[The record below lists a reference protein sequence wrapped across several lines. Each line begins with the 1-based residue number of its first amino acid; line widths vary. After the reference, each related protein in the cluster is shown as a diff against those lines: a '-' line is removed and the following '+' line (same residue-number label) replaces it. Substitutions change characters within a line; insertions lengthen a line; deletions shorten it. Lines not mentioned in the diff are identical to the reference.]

1 MTRRHPVDAA
11 DVETTATEHEMAI
24 LPLTIGCVLLLALV
38 LLWFFGE
45 RWRPMRRS
53 TWRLMREGG
62 VRRVLNG
69 DFFHAYVYSRW
80 SNQYIGLAINRLF
93 PRLNSSSND
102 RRWADRYHG
111 KVLTSEQAAAIVT
124 LKRTIP
130 LQDLEQIIPY
140 TTARNIVLSGPPD
153 IVVYECPC
161 RQTRSNPCSPT
172 LVCMVIGQP
181 FADFIAEHNP
191 ASSRRIDRDEALAL
205 LRSEHERGHIHA
217 AYFKDVML
225 NRLFAIC
232 NCCRCCCGGIE
243 AMVEHGV
250 PMLSASGY
258 VAQVDASRCASCGAC
273 VPVCPFGAIGMD
285 GGARVSLDV
294 CMGCGVCTS
303 RCPNG
308 ALTLERDKR
317 KGTPLDVRVLS

>member
-1 MTRRHPVDAA
+1 MPADATA
-11 DVETTATEHEMAI
+11 AETSAIGHEMAI
-24 LPLTIGCVLLLALV
+24 AVLIFGVVLVFALLL
-38 LLWFFGE
+38 LWLFGE

-62 VRRVLNG
+62 IRRVCNG
-69 DFFHAYVYSRW
+69 DFFHAYVYGRW
-80 SNQYIGLAINRLF
+80 SNQYIGYAINRLF
-93 PRLNSSSND
+93 PRLNPSPHD
-102 RRWADRYHG
+102 RRWADKYHG
-111 KVLTSEQAAAIVT
+111 KVLTPEQAAAIVT
-124 LKRTIP
+124 LKQTIP
-130 LQDLEQIIPY
+130 LQDLEQVIPY
-140 TTARNIVLSGPPD
+140 ATARSIVLSGPPD

-161 RQTRSNPCSPT
+161 RSARPDPCRPT

-181 FADFIAEHNP
+181 FADFIREHNP
-191 ASSRRIDRDEALAL
+191 ASSRSIDREEALAL

-225 NRLFAIC
+225 DRFFAIC

-243 AMVEHGV
+243 AMEKHGV

-258 VAQVDASRCASCGAC
+258 AVRVDVTRCESCGAC
-273 VPVCPFGAIGMD
+273 ASVCPFSAMRMNGKAY
-285 GGARVSLDV
+285 VSLDA

-308 ALTLERDKR
+308 ALALERDER
-317 KGTPLDVRVLS
+317 KGIPLDVRLLS